1 MEMPITYV
9 VTISEAP
16 VFPFC
21 CPLARRNLWSN
32 SQHRSKVFNFL
43 IFIYMEPAKLGSS
56 EASGEENYESQE
68 QVKEDLSSNTT
79 TTANRSYECS
89 FCKRGFT
96 NAQALGGH
104 MNMHRKDRANRTK
117 GKNLAS
123 SSSVS
128 NKAIE
133 EIKNPRYM
141 LPNSSIHTNFN
152 PSTEAQRNYEM
163 YFQPPAGSSPRQ
175 PPYGNYKHG
184 NHDFIRPRSQSLSVN
199 EELWG
204 KGLSLEIGSSN
215 IQDSDGNRRVSDDD
229 EVDLELRL
237 GHDR

>member
-1 MEMPITYV
+1 LY
-9 VTISEAP
+9 SD
-16 VFPFC
+16 
-21 CPLARRNLWSN
+21 LKRRNLWSN
-32 SQHRSKVFNFL
+32 SQYRNKVFNFL
-43 IFIYMEPAKLGSS
+43 IFIYMESAKQGSP
-56 EASGEENYESQE
+56 EASSEENYDSQE
-68 QVKEDLSSNTT
+68 QVKEDLSSNTA
-79 TTANRSYECS
+79 TTAKRSYECS

-104 MNMHRKDRANRTK
+104 MNIHRKDRANRTR

-128 NKAIE
+128 SKANE

-141 LPNSSIHTNFN
+141 VPNSSIPTNYYPFL
-152 PSTEAQRNYEM
+152 EAQRNHEM

-175 PPYGNYKHG
+175 LYSNYKHG
-184 NHDFIRPRSQSLSVN
+184 SQDFLGPRSQSLSMN

-204 KGLSLEIGSSN
+204 KGLSLQIGSAN
-215 IQDSDGNRRVSDDD
+215 IQDSGGNRRVSDDD

-237 GHDR
+237 GRDR

>member
-1 MEMPITYV
+1 
-9 VTISEAP
+9 
-16 VFPFC
+16 
-21 CPLARRNLWSN
+21 
-32 SQHRSKVFNFL
+32 
-43 IFIYMEPAKLGSS
+43 MEPAKLGNS
-56 EASGEENYESQE
+56 EASGEEINYESEE

-79 TTANRSYECS
+79 TTAKRSYECS

-104 MNMHRKDRANRTK
+104 MNIHRKDRVLNRPK

-128 NKAIE
+128 SNANE

-141 LPNSSIHTNFN
+141 VPNSSTHTNYYPFM
-152 PSTEAQRNYEM
+152 EAQRNYEM

-175 PPYGNYKHG
+175 PYSNYKHG
-184 NHDFIRPRSQSLSVN
+184 NHNFLGPRSQSLSVN

-204 KGLSLEIGSSN
+204 KGLSLKIGFSN
-215 IQDSDGNRRVSDDD
+215 IQDSEGNRRVSDDD